1 LRGLRNATKSN
12 EFQPY
17 SAYIL
22 YGKVGTKMFQFVVL
36 SRTFG
41 LELDLTFGN
50 RSPAWTDRV
59 VRDEKMSFSV
69 VD

>member
-1 LRGLRNATKSN
+1 MVC
-12 EFQPY
+12 E
-17 SAYIL
+17 
-22 YGKVGTKMFQFVVL
+22 GKVGTKMFQFVVL